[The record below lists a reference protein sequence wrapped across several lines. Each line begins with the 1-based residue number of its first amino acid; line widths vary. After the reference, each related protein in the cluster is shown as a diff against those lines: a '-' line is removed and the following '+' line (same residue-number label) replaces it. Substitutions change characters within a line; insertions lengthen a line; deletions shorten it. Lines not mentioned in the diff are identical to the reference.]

1 MKARTC
7 KDVSEVSSRN
17 HKSDRISKLN
27 LGCLDEL
34 EVRIE
39 VINNLSENPGQIDRV
54 YSAEVQ
60 AAVCISIAEQSLDD
74 VLIIH
79 FSQLTRSAVLACG
92 LHVAYLTIVKGSFEG
107 QIVDILLGNRN
118 HLSSLDGADAP
129 IGMQNEH

>member
-1 MKARTC
+1 M
-7 KDVSEVSSRN
+7 
-17 HKSDRISKLN
+17 
-27 LGCLDEL
+27 

-79 FSQLTRSAVLACG
+79 FSQLTRSEVLACG